1 MMSRTVLAVAAVAVG
16 VTAAVAQN
24 VIADRKALM
33 KRSGDE
39 AKVAA
44 AMVRGAEPFELA
56 KAKHVFETYL
66 DKANR
71 LPTLFPE
78 NSKTGGETAAAP
90 AIWEKPDEFKALVAK
105 FGADAKAGLE
115 QTKDLDSFK
124 AANANIL
131 KDCGA
136 CHETFRLKM

>member
-1 MMSRTVLAVAAVAVG
+1 MMIRTVLAVTAVAVG

-33 KRSGDE
+33 KRSGDQ
-39 AKVAA
+39 AKTAA
-44 AMVRGAEPFELA
+44 AMVRGAEPFDLA
-56 KAKHVFETYL
+56 KAKGVFETYV
-66 DKANR
+66 DKANK
-71 LPTLFPE
+71 LSVLFPD

-90 AIWEKPDEFKALVAK
+90 AIWQKPDEWKAQIAK

-131 KDCGA
+131 KDCGG